1 MTNSIKISPQRTSFI
16 LSVSVILYWATD
28 SYLYLSCH
36 INLME
41 YSTPVILYITAM
53 ILACGVL
60 QRFFFRFITKNEL
73 SLSFDKQVRALPE
86 QIKEIDP
93 KCPKDKD
100 INPENL
106 VVKHDYMDNYEV
118 RVAEI
123 EREKAE
129 RQADIKRIIHEY
141 TTFVMTEFLSKEDLE
156 ILHENI
162 EYFAH
167 GQSDLYK
174 PIRSKVDNSLRSID
188 LMHFVWNIGERL
200 GISLIDRATFIQ
212 HPKAIDT
219 FVEVIENNYP
229 DLIHELN
236 ILHANVNLV
245 TRELSEQYA
254 PAQKEITDGWLVFTN
269 INTRRKREDLLKI
282 SEELELGLKV
292 DLVSIATG
300 EIITPTEE
308 PNSSNRQ
315 KIKVTFPN
323 GKTIQPNKVLE
334 ALIEVVKYAGPERVR
349 DLGITVC
356 ADNLVLKNPK
366 PRYIKPC
373 KPVGNG
379 WLVNTCSDT
388 PTKYEQIKYIS
399 DKLSLNLSVEITN

>member
-73 SLSFDKQVRALPE
+73 SLSFGKQVRPLPE
-86 QIKEIDP
+86 QIKEINP
-93 KCPKDKD
+93 ECPKDKD

-129 RQADIKRIIHEY
+129 RQADIKRVIHEY

-167 GQSDLYK
+167 GQFDLYK
-174 PIRSKVDNSLRSID
+174 PIRSKVNNSLRSID

-200 GISLIDRATFIQ
+200 GISLIDRATFI
-212 HPKAIDT
+212 HTIFP
-219 FVEVIENNYP
+219 
-229 DLIHELN
+229 HELKD
-236 ILHANVNLV
+236 A
-245 TRELSEQYA
+245 S
-254 PAQKEITDGWLVFTN
+254 
-269 INTRRKREDLLKI
+269 
-282 SEELELGLKV
+282 
-292 DLVSIATG
+292 
-300 EIITPTEE
+300 
-308 PNSSNRQ
+308 
-315 KIKVTFPN
+315 
-323 GKTIQPNKVLE
+323 
-334 ALIEVVKYAGPERVR
+334 
-349 DLGITVC
+349 
-356 ADNLVLKNPK
+356 
-366 PRYIKPC
+366 
-373 KPVGNG
+373 
-379 WLVNTCSDT
+379 
-388 PTKYEQIKYIS
+388 IKYLA
-399 DKLSLNLSVEITN
+399 KNLRTCGVCKIALDIPKTGDYHFKCMKEAQE

>member
-53 ILACGVL
+53 ILVCGVL

-73 SLSFDKQVRALPE
+73 SLSFGKQVRPLPE

-93 KCPKDKD
+93 ECPKDKD
-100 INPENL
+100 INPAILVAES
-106 VVKHDYMDNYEV
+106 VVKQDYMDNYEV

-123 EREKAE
+123 ERKKAE
-129 RQADIKRIIHEY
+129 RQADIKRVIHEY

-162 EYFAH
+162 EYFAY

-200 GISLIDRATFIQ
+200 NISLIDRATFI
-212 HPKAIDT
+212 HTIFP
-219 FVEVIENNYP
+219 
-229 DLIHELN
+229 HELKD
-236 ILHANVNLV
+236 A
-245 TRELSEQYA
+245 S
-254 PAQKEITDGWLVFTN
+254 
-269 INTRRKREDLLKI
+269 
-282 SEELELGLKV
+282 
-292 DLVSIATG
+292 
-300 EIITPTEE
+300 
-308 PNSSNRQ
+308 
-315 KIKVTFPN
+315 
-323 GKTIQPNKVLE
+323 
-334 ALIEVVKYAGPERVR
+334 
-349 DLGITVC
+349 
-356 ADNLVLKNPK
+356 
-366 PRYIKPC
+366 
-373 KPVGNG
+373 
-379 WLVNTCSDT
+379 
-388 PTKYEQIKYIS
+388 IKYLAKNLRTKGICKIALDIPKTGDYHFKCMKNAPES
-399 DKLSLNLSVEITN
+399 DLDSTN

>member
-36 INLME
+36 IDMME

-60 QRFFFRFITKNEL
+60 KHFFFRFITKNEL
-73 SLSFDKQVRALPE
+73 SLSFGKQVRPLPE

-93 KCPKDKD
+93 ECPKDKD

-118 RVAEI
+118 RIAEI
-123 EREKAE
+123 ERKKAE
-129 RQADIKRIIHEY
+129 RQADIKRVIHEY

-167 GQSDLYK
+167 EQSDLYK

-200 GISLIDRATFIQ
+200 GISLIDRATFI
-212 HPKAIDT
+212 HTIFP
-219 FVEVIENNYP
+219 
-229 DLIHELN
+229 HELKD
-236 ILHANVNLV
+236 A
-245 TRELSEQYA
+245 S
-254 PAQKEITDGWLVFTN
+254 
-269 INTRRKREDLLKI
+269 
-282 SEELELGLKV
+282 
-292 DLVSIATG
+292 
-300 EIITPTEE
+300 
-308 PNSSNRQ
+308 
-315 KIKVTFPN
+315 
-323 GKTIQPNKVLE
+323 
-334 ALIEVVKYAGPERVR
+334 
-349 DLGITVC
+349 
-356 ADNLVLKNPK
+356 
-366 PRYIKPC
+366 
-373 KPVGNG
+373 
-379 WLVNTCSDT
+379 
-388 PTKYEQIKYIS
+388 IKYLA
-399 DKLSLNLSVEITN
+399 KNLRTCGVCKIALDIPKTGDYHFKCMKEAQE

>member
-53 ILACGVL
+53 ILVCGVL

-73 SLSFDKQVRALPE
+73 SLSFGKQVRPLPE

-93 KCPKDKD
+93 ECPKDKD

-118 RVAEI
+118 RIAEI
-123 EREKAE
+123 ERKKAE
-129 RQADIKRIIHEY
+129 RQANIKRVIHEY

-200 GISLIDRATFIQ
+200 GISLIDRATFI
-212 HPKAIDT
+212 HTIFP
-219 FVEVIENNYP
+219 
-229 DLIHELN
+229 HELKD
-236 ILHANVNLV
+236 A
-245 TRELSEQYA
+245 S
-254 PAQKEITDGWLVFTN
+254 
-269 INTRRKREDLLKI
+269 
-282 SEELELGLKV
+282 
-292 DLVSIATG
+292 
-300 EIITPTEE
+300 
-308 PNSSNRQ
+308 
-315 KIKVTFPN
+315 
-323 GKTIQPNKVLE
+323 
-334 ALIEVVKYAGPERVR
+334 
-349 DLGITVC
+349 
-356 ADNLVLKNPK
+356 
-366 PRYIKPC
+366 
-373 KPVGNG
+373 
-379 WLVNTCSDT
+379 
-388 PTKYEQIKYIS
+388 IKYLA
-399 DKLSLNLSVEITN
+399 KNLRTCGVCKIALDIPKTGDYHFKCMKEAQE

>member
-53 ILACGVL
+53 ILVCGVL

-73 SLSFDKQVRALPE
+73 SLSFGKQVRPLPE

-93 KCPKDKD
+93 ECPKDKD

-118 RVAEI
+118 RIAEI
-123 EREKAE
+123 ERKKAE
-129 RQADIKRIIHEY
+129 RQANIKRVIHEY

-167 GQSDLYK
+167 GQFDLYK

-200 GISLIDRATFIQ
+200 GISLIDRATFI
-212 HPKAIDT
+212 HTIFP
-219 FVEVIENNYP
+219 
-229 DLIHELN
+229 HELKD
-236 ILHANVNLV
+236 A
-245 TRELSEQYA
+245 S
-254 PAQKEITDGWLVFTN
+254 
-269 INTRRKREDLLKI
+269 
-282 SEELELGLKV
+282 
-292 DLVSIATG
+292 
-300 EIITPTEE
+300 
-308 PNSSNRQ
+308 
-315 KIKVTFPN
+315 
-323 GKTIQPNKVLE
+323 
-334 ALIEVVKYAGPERVR
+334 
-349 DLGITVC
+349 
-356 ADNLVLKNPK
+356 
-366 PRYIKPC
+366 
-373 KPVGNG
+373 
-379 WLVNTCSDT
+379 
-388 PTKYEQIKYIS
+388 IKYLA
-399 DKLSLNLSVEITN
+399 KNLRTCGVCKIALDIPKTGDYHFKCMKEA

>member
-60 QRFFFRFITKNEL
+60 KHFFFRFITKNEL
-73 SLSFDKQVRALPE
+73 SLSFGKQVRPLPE
-86 QIKEIDP
+86 QIKEIELE
-93 KCPKDKD
+93 CPNDKD
-100 INPENL
+100 INPVNL
-106 VVKHDYMDNYEV
+106 VAGSVVKQDYMDNYEV

-123 EREKAE
+123 ERKKAE
-129 RQADIKRIIHEY
+129 RQADIKRVIHEY

-200 GISLIDRATFIQ
+200 GISLIDRATFI
-212 HPKAIDT
+212 HTIFP
-219 FVEVIENNYP
+219 
-229 DLIHELN
+229 HELKD
-236 ILHANVNLV
+236 A
-245 TRELSEQYA
+245 S
-254 PAQKEITDGWLVFTN
+254 
-269 INTRRKREDLLKI
+269 
-282 SEELELGLKV
+282 
-292 DLVSIATG
+292 
-300 EIITPTEE
+300 
-308 PNSSNRQ
+308 
-315 KIKVTFPN
+315 
-323 GKTIQPNKVLE
+323 
-334 ALIEVVKYAGPERVR
+334 
-349 DLGITVC
+349 
-356 ADNLVLKNPK
+356 
-366 PRYIKPC
+366 
-373 KPVGNG
+373 
-379 WLVNTCSDT
+379 
-388 PTKYEQIKYIS
+388 IKY
-399 DKLSLNLSVEITN
+399 LSKNLRTCGVCKIALDIPKTGDYHFKCMKEAQE

>member
-73 SLSFDKQVRALPE
+73 SLSFGKQVRPLPE

-93 KCPKDKD
+93 ECPKDKD
-100 INPENL
+100 INLGNL

-123 EREKAE
+123 ERKKAE
-129 RQADIKRIIHEY
+129 RQADIKRVIHEY

-162 EYFAH
+162 EYFVH

-174 PIRSKVDNSLRSID
+174 PIRSKVNNSLRSID

-200 GISLIDRATFIQ
+200 GISLIDRATFI
-212 HPKAIDT
+212 HTIFP
-219 FVEVIENNYP
+219 
-229 DLIHELN
+229 HELKD
-236 ILHANVNLV
+236 A
-245 TRELSEQYA
+245 S
-254 PAQKEITDGWLVFTN
+254 
-269 INTRRKREDLLKI
+269 
-282 SEELELGLKV
+282 
-292 DLVSIATG
+292 
-300 EIITPTEE
+300 
-308 PNSSNRQ
+308 
-315 KIKVTFPN
+315 
-323 GKTIQPNKVLE
+323 
-334 ALIEVVKYAGPERVR
+334 
-349 DLGITVC
+349 
-356 ADNLVLKNPK
+356 
-366 PRYIKPC
+366 
-373 KPVGNG
+373 
-379 WLVNTCSDT
+379 
-388 PTKYEQIKYIS
+388 IKYLA
-399 DKLSLNLSVEITN
+399 KNLRTCGVCKIALDIPKTGDYHFKCMKEAQE

>member
-53 ILACGVL
+53 ILVCGVL

-73 SLSFDKQVRALPE
+73 SLSFGKQVRPLPE

-93 KCPKDKD
+93 ECPKDKD
-100 INPENL
+100 INLGNL

-129 RQADIKRIIHEY
+129 RQADIKRVIHEY

-200 GISLIDRATFIQ
+200 GISLIDRATFI
-212 HPKAIDT
+212 HTIFP
-219 FVEVIENNYP
+219 
-229 DLIHELN
+229 HELKD
-236 ILHANVNLV
+236 A
-245 TRELSEQYA
+245 S
-254 PAQKEITDGWLVFTN
+254 
-269 INTRRKREDLLKI
+269 
-282 SEELELGLKV
+282 
-292 DLVSIATG
+292 
-300 EIITPTEE
+300 
-308 PNSSNRQ
+308 
-315 KIKVTFPN
+315 
-323 GKTIQPNKVLE
+323 
-334 ALIEVVKYAGPERVR
+334 
-349 DLGITVC
+349 
-356 ADNLVLKNPK
+356 
-366 PRYIKPC
+366 
-373 KPVGNG
+373 
-379 WLVNTCSDT
+379 
-388 PTKYEQIKYIS
+388 IKY
-399 DKLSLNLSVEITN
+399 LSKNLRTCGVCKIALDIPKTGDYHFKCMKEAQE

>member
-73 SLSFDKQVRALPE
+73 SLSFGKQVRPLPE

-93 KCPKDKD
+93 ECPKDKD

-118 RVAEI
+118 RIAEI
-123 EREKAE
+123 ERKKAE
-129 RQADIKRIIHEY
+129 RQANIKRVIHEY

-162 EYFAH
+162 EYFVH

-200 GISLIDRATFIQ
+200 GISLIDRATFI
-212 HPKAIDT
+212 HTIFP
-219 FVEVIENNYP
+219 
-229 DLIHELN
+229 HELKD
-236 ILHANVNLV
+236 A
-245 TRELSEQYA
+245 S
-254 PAQKEITDGWLVFTN
+254 
-269 INTRRKREDLLKI
+269 
-282 SEELELGLKV
+282 
-292 DLVSIATG
+292 
-300 EIITPTEE
+300 
-308 PNSSNRQ
+308 
-315 KIKVTFPN
+315 
-323 GKTIQPNKVLE
+323 
-334 ALIEVVKYAGPERVR
+334 
-349 DLGITVC
+349 
-356 ADNLVLKNPK
+356 
-366 PRYIKPC
+366 
-373 KPVGNG
+373 
-379 WLVNTCSDT
+379 
-388 PTKYEQIKYIS
+388 IKYLA
-399 DKLSLNLSVEITN
+399 KNLRTCGVCKIALDIPKTGDYHFKCMKEAQE

>member
-73 SLSFDKQVRALPE
+73 SLSFGKQVRPLPE

-93 KCPKDKD
+93 ECPKDKD

-118 RVAEI
+118 RIAEI
-123 EREKAE
+123 ERKKAE
-129 RQADIKRIIHEY
+129 RQADIKRVIHEY
-141 TTFVMTEFLSKEDLE
+141 TTFVMTEFLSKENLE

-167 GQSDLYK
+167 GRPDLYK
-174 PIRSKVDNSLRSID
+174 PIRSVLDNPLRSID

-200 GISLIDRATFIQ
+200 SISLIDRATFI
-212 HPKAIDT
+212 HTIFP
-219 FVEVIENNYP
+219 Y
-229 DLIHELN
+229 ELKD
-236 ILHANVNLV
+236 A
-245 TRELSEQYA
+245 S
-254 PAQKEITDGWLVFTN
+254 
-269 INTRRKREDLLKI
+269 
-282 SEELELGLKV
+282 
-292 DLVSIATG
+292 
-300 EIITPTEE
+300 
-308 PNSSNRQ
+308 
-315 KIKVTFPN
+315 
-323 GKTIQPNKVLE
+323 
-334 ALIEVVKYAGPERVR
+334 
-349 DLGITVC
+349 
-356 ADNLVLKNPK
+356 
-366 PRYIKPC
+366 
-373 KPVGNG
+373 
-379 WLVNTCSDT
+379 
-388 PTKYEQIKYIS
+388 IKYLSKNLRTCGVCKIALDIPKTGDYHFKCMKNDPES
-399 DKLSLNLSVEITN
+399 DLDSTN

>member
-53 ILACGVL
+53 ILVCGVL

-73 SLSFDKQVRALPE
+73 SLSFGKQVRPLPE

-93 KCPKDKD
+93 ECPKDKD

-118 RVAEI
+118 RIAEI
-123 EREKAE
+123 ERKKAE
-129 RQADIKRIIHEY
+129 RQADIKRVIHEY

-174 PIRSKVDNSLRSID
+174 PIRSRLDYPLRSID

-200 GISLIDRATFIQ
+200 GISLIDRATFI
-212 HPKAIDT
+212 HTIFP
-219 FVEVIENNYP
+219 
-229 DLIHELN
+229 HELKD
-236 ILHANVNLV
+236 A
-245 TRELSEQYA
+245 S
-254 PAQKEITDGWLVFTN
+254 
-269 INTRRKREDLLKI
+269 
-282 SEELELGLKV
+282 
-292 DLVSIATG
+292 
-300 EIITPTEE
+300 
-308 PNSSNRQ
+308 
-315 KIKVTFPN
+315 
-323 GKTIQPNKVLE
+323 
-334 ALIEVVKYAGPERVR
+334 
-349 DLGITVC
+349 
-356 ADNLVLKNPK
+356 
-366 PRYIKPC
+366 
-373 KPVGNG
+373 
-379 WLVNTCSDT
+379 
-388 PTKYEQIKYIS
+388 IKYLA
-399 DKLSLNLSVEITN
+399 KNLRTCGVCKIALDIPKTGDYHFKCMKEAQE

>member
-60 QRFFFRFITKNEL
+60 KHFFFRFITKNEL
-73 SLSFDKQVRALPE
+73 SLSFGKQVKPLPE

-93 KCPKDKD
+93 ECPKDKD

-129 RQADIKRIIHEY
+129 RQADIKRVIHEY

-174 PIRSKVDNSLRSID
+174 PIRSRLDNPLRSID

-200 GISLIDRATFIQ
+200 NISLIDRATFI
-212 HPKAIDT
+212 HT
-219 FVEVIENNYP
+219 MFT
-229 DLIHELN
+229 HELKDAS
-236 ILHANVNLV
+236 IKYLAKNLRTSGV
-245 TRELSEQYA
+245 C
-254 PAQKEITDGWLVFTN
+254 
-269 INTRRKREDLLKI
+269 KI
-282 SEELELGLKV
+282 ALDIPK
-292 DLVSIATG
+292 TG
-300 EIITPTEE
+300 DYHFKCM
-308 PNSSNRQ
+308 NND
-315 KIKVTFPN
+315 
-323 GKTIQPNKVLE
+323 
-334 ALIEVVKYAGPERVR
+334 PES
-349 DLGITVC
+349 DLGSI
-356 ADNLVLKNPK
+356 N
-366 PRYIKPC
+366 
-373 KPVGNG
+373 
-379 WLVNTCSDT
+379 
-388 PTKYEQIKYIS
+388 
-399 DKLSLNLSVEITN
+399 

>member
-28 SYLYLSCH
+28 SYLYLNCH

-53 ILACGVL
+53 ILVCGVL

-73 SLSFDKQVRALPE
+73 SLSFGKQVRPLPE

-93 KCPKDKD
+93 ECPKDKD

-118 RVAEI
+118 RIAEI
-123 EREKAE
+123 ERKKAE
-129 RQADIKRIIHEY
+129 RQADIKRVIHEY

-167 GQSDLYK
+167 GQFDLYK

-200 GISLIDRATFIQ
+200 GISLIDRATFI
-212 HPKAIDT
+212 HTIFP
-219 FVEVIENNYP
+219 
-229 DLIHELN
+229 HELKD
-236 ILHANVNLV
+236 A
-245 TRELSEQYA
+245 S
-254 PAQKEITDGWLVFTN
+254 
-269 INTRRKREDLLKI
+269 
-282 SEELELGLKV
+282 
-292 DLVSIATG
+292 
-300 EIITPTEE
+300 
-308 PNSSNRQ
+308 
-315 KIKVTFPN
+315 
-323 GKTIQPNKVLE
+323 
-334 ALIEVVKYAGPERVR
+334 
-349 DLGITVC
+349 
-356 ADNLVLKNPK
+356 
-366 PRYIKPC
+366 
-373 KPVGNG
+373 
-379 WLVNTCSDT
+379 
-388 PTKYEQIKYIS
+388 IKYLA
-399 DKLSLNLSVEITN
+399 KNLRTCGVCKIALDIPKTGDYHFKCMKEAQE

>member
-73 SLSFDKQVRALPE
+73 SLSFGKQVRPLPE

-93 KCPKDKD
+93 EYPKDKD
-100 INPENL
+100 ISPGNL

-129 RQADIKRIIHEY
+129 RQADIKRVIHEY

-200 GISLIDRATFIQ
+200 GISLIDRATFI
-212 HPKAIDT
+212 HTIFP
-219 FVEVIENNYP
+219 
-229 DLIHELN
+229 HELKD
-236 ILHANVNLV
+236 A
-245 TRELSEQYA
+245 S
-254 PAQKEITDGWLVFTN
+254 
-269 INTRRKREDLLKI
+269 
-282 SEELELGLKV
+282 
-292 DLVSIATG
+292 
-300 EIITPTEE
+300 
-308 PNSSNRQ
+308 
-315 KIKVTFPN
+315 
-323 GKTIQPNKVLE
+323 
-334 ALIEVVKYAGPERVR
+334 
-349 DLGITVC
+349 
-356 ADNLVLKNPK
+356 
-366 PRYIKPC
+366 
-373 KPVGNG
+373 
-379 WLVNTCSDT
+379 
-388 PTKYEQIKYIS
+388 IKY
-399 DKLSLNLSVEITN
+399 LSKNLRTCGVCKIALDIPKTGDYHFKCMKEAQE

>member
-16 LSVSVILYWATD
+16 LSVSVILYWTTD
-28 SYLYLSCH
+28 SYLYLNCH
-36 INLME
+36 IDMME

-73 SLSFDKQVRALPE
+73 SLSFGKQVRPLPE

-93 KCPKDKD
+93 ECPKDKD
-100 INPENL
+100 INLGNL

-129 RQADIKRIIHEY
+129 RQADIKRVIHEY

-162 EYFAH
+162 EYFAY

-200 GISLIDRATFIQ
+200 GISLIDRATFI
-212 HPKAIDT
+212 HTIFP
-219 FVEVIENNYP
+219 
-229 DLIHELN
+229 HELKD
-236 ILHANVNLV
+236 A
-245 TRELSEQYA
+245 S
-254 PAQKEITDGWLVFTN
+254 
-269 INTRRKREDLLKI
+269 
-282 SEELELGLKV
+282 
-292 DLVSIATG
+292 
-300 EIITPTEE
+300 
-308 PNSSNRQ
+308 
-315 KIKVTFPN
+315 
-323 GKTIQPNKVLE
+323 
-334 ALIEVVKYAGPERVR
+334 
-349 DLGITVC
+349 
-356 ADNLVLKNPK
+356 
-366 PRYIKPC
+366 
-373 KPVGNG
+373 
-379 WLVNTCSDT
+379 
-388 PTKYEQIKYIS
+388 IKYLA
-399 DKLSLNLSVEITN
+399 KNLRTCGVCKIALDIPKTGDYHFKCMKEAQE

>member
-1 MTNSIKISPQRTSFI
+1 MTNSIKITPQQTSFI

-200 GISLIDRATFIQ
+200 GISLIDRATFI
-212 HPKAIDT
+212 HTIFP
-219 FVEVIENNYP
+219 
-229 DLIHELN
+229 HELKD
-236 ILHANVNLV
+236 A
-245 TRELSEQYA
+245 S
-254 PAQKEITDGWLVFTN
+254 
-269 INTRRKREDLLKI
+269 
-282 SEELELGLKV
+282 
-292 DLVSIATG
+292 
-300 EIITPTEE
+300 
-308 PNSSNRQ
+308 
-315 KIKVTFPN
+315 
-323 GKTIQPNKVLE
+323 
-334 ALIEVVKYAGPERVR
+334 
-349 DLGITVC
+349 
-356 ADNLVLKNPK
+356 
-366 PRYIKPC
+366 
-373 KPVGNG
+373 
-379 WLVNTCSDT
+379 
-388 PTKYEQIKYIS
+388 IKY
-399 DKLSLNLSVEITN
+399 LSKNLRTCGVCKIALDIPKTEDYHFKCMKEAQE

>member
-200 GISLIDRATFIQ
+200 SISLIDRATFI
-212 HPKAIDT
+212 HTIFP
-219 FVEVIENNYP
+219 
-229 DLIHELN
+229 HELKD
-236 ILHANVNLV
+236 A
-245 TRELSEQYA
+245 S
-254 PAQKEITDGWLVFTN
+254 
-269 INTRRKREDLLKI
+269 
-282 SEELELGLKV
+282 
-292 DLVSIATG
+292 
-300 EIITPTEE
+300 
-308 PNSSNRQ
+308 
-315 KIKVTFPN
+315 
-323 GKTIQPNKVLE
+323 
-334 ALIEVVKYAGPERVR
+334 
-349 DLGITVC
+349 
-356 ADNLVLKNPK
+356 
-366 PRYIKPC
+366 
-373 KPVGNG
+373 
-379 WLVNTCSDT
+379 
-388 PTKYEQIKYIS
+388 IKY
-399 DKLSLNLSVEITN
+399 LSKNLRTRGVCKIALDIPKTGDYHFKCMKNDSESEVNSAN

>member
-16 LSVSVILYWATD
+16 LSASVILYWATD

-73 SLSFDKQVRALPE
+73 SLSFGKQVRPLPE

-93 KCPKDKD
+93 ECPKDKD
-100 INPENL
+100 INLGNL

-129 RQADIKRIIHEY
+129 RQADIKRVIHEY

-162 EYFAH
+162 EYFVH

-174 PIRSKVDNSLRSID
+174 PIRSKVNNSLRSID

-200 GISLIDRATFIQ
+200 GISLIDRATFI
-212 HPKAIDT
+212 HTIFP
-219 FVEVIENNYP
+219 
-229 DLIHELN
+229 HELKD
-236 ILHANVNLV
+236 A
-245 TRELSEQYA
+245 S
-254 PAQKEITDGWLVFTN
+254 
-269 INTRRKREDLLKI
+269 
-282 SEELELGLKV
+282 
-292 DLVSIATG
+292 
-300 EIITPTEE
+300 
-308 PNSSNRQ
+308 
-315 KIKVTFPN
+315 
-323 GKTIQPNKVLE
+323 
-334 ALIEVVKYAGPERVR
+334 
-349 DLGITVC
+349 
-356 ADNLVLKNPK
+356 
-366 PRYIKPC
+366 
-373 KPVGNG
+373 
-379 WLVNTCSDT
+379 
-388 PTKYEQIKYIS
+388 IKYLA
-399 DKLSLNLSVEITN
+399 KNLRTCGVCKIALDIPKTGDYHFKCMKEAQE

>member
-16 LSVSVILYWATD
+16 LSANVILYWATD

-60 QRFFFRFITKNEL
+60 KRFFFRFITKNEL
-73 SLSFDKQVRALPE
+73 SLSFGKQVRPLPE

-93 KCPKDKD
+93 ECPKDKD

-118 RVAEI
+118 RIAEI
-123 EREKAE
+123 ERKKAE
-129 RQADIKRIIHEY
+129 RQADIKRVIHEY

-167 GQSDLYK
+167 RQFDLYK

-200 GISLIDRATFIQ
+200 GISLIDRATFI
-212 HPKAIDT
+212 HTIFP
-219 FVEVIENNYP
+219 
-229 DLIHELN
+229 HELKD
-236 ILHANVNLV
+236 A
-245 TRELSEQYA
+245 S
-254 PAQKEITDGWLVFTN
+254 
-269 INTRRKREDLLKI
+269 
-282 SEELELGLKV
+282 
-292 DLVSIATG
+292 
-300 EIITPTEE
+300 
-308 PNSSNRQ
+308 
-315 KIKVTFPN
+315 
-323 GKTIQPNKVLE
+323 
-334 ALIEVVKYAGPERVR
+334 
-349 DLGITVC
+349 
-356 ADNLVLKNPK
+356 
-366 PRYIKPC
+366 
-373 KPVGNG
+373 
-379 WLVNTCSDT
+379 
-388 PTKYEQIKYIS
+388 IKYLA
-399 DKLSLNLSVEITN
+399 KNLRTCGVCKIALDIPKTGDYHFKCMKEAQE

>member
-73 SLSFDKQVRALPE
+73 SLSFGKQVRALPE

-200 GISLIDRATFIQ
+200 GISLIDRATFI
-212 HPKAIDT
+212 HTIFP
-219 FVEVIENNYP
+219 
-229 DLIHELN
+229 HELKD
-236 ILHANVNLV
+236 A
-245 TRELSEQYA
+245 S
-254 PAQKEITDGWLVFTN
+254 
-269 INTRRKREDLLKI
+269 
-282 SEELELGLKV
+282 
-292 DLVSIATG
+292 
-300 EIITPTEE
+300 
-308 PNSSNRQ
+308 
-315 KIKVTFPN
+315 
-323 GKTIQPNKVLE
+323 
-334 ALIEVVKYAGPERVR
+334 
-349 DLGITVC
+349 
-356 ADNLVLKNPK
+356 
-366 PRYIKPC
+366 
-373 KPVGNG
+373 
-379 WLVNTCSDT
+379 
-388 PTKYEQIKYIS
+388 IKYLA
-399 DKLSLNLSVEITN
+399 KNLRTCGVCKIALDIPKTGDYHFKCMKEAQE

>member
-53 ILACGVL
+53 ILVCGVL

-73 SLSFDKQVRALPE
+73 SLSFGKQVRPLPE

-93 KCPKDKD
+93 ECPKDKV

-118 RVAEI
+118 RIAEI
-123 EREKAE
+123 ERKKAE
-129 RQADIKRIIHEY
+129 RQANIKRVIHEY

-167 GQSDLYK
+167 GQFDLYK

-200 GISLIDRATFIQ
+200 GISLIDRATFI
-212 HPKAIDT
+212 HTIFP
-219 FVEVIENNYP
+219 
-229 DLIHELN
+229 HELKD
-236 ILHANVNLV
+236 A
-245 TRELSEQYA
+245 S
-254 PAQKEITDGWLVFTN
+254 
-269 INTRRKREDLLKI
+269 
-282 SEELELGLKV
+282 
-292 DLVSIATG
+292 
-300 EIITPTEE
+300 
-308 PNSSNRQ
+308 
-315 KIKVTFPN
+315 
-323 GKTIQPNKVLE
+323 
-334 ALIEVVKYAGPERVR
+334 
-349 DLGITVC
+349 
-356 ADNLVLKNPK
+356 
-366 PRYIKPC
+366 
-373 KPVGNG
+373 
-379 WLVNTCSDT
+379 
-388 PTKYEQIKYIS
+388 IKYLA
-399 DKLSLNLSVEITN
+399 KNLRTCGVCKIALDIPKTGDYHFKCMKEAQE

>member
-200 GISLIDRATFIQ
+200 GISLIDRATFI
-212 HPKAIDT
+212 HTIFP
-219 FVEVIENNYP
+219 
-229 DLIHELN
+229 HELKD
-236 ILHANVNLV
+236 A
-245 TRELSEQYA
+245 S
-254 PAQKEITDGWLVFTN
+254 
-269 INTRRKREDLLKI
+269 
-282 SEELELGLKV
+282 
-292 DLVSIATG
+292 
-300 EIITPTEE
+300 
-308 PNSSNRQ
+308 
-315 KIKVTFPN
+315 
-323 GKTIQPNKVLE
+323 
-334 ALIEVVKYAGPERVR
+334 
-349 DLGITVC
+349 
-356 ADNLVLKNPK
+356 
-366 PRYIKPC
+366 
-373 KPVGNG
+373 
-379 WLVNTCSDT
+379 
-388 PTKYEQIKYIS
+388 IKY
-399 DKLSLNLSVEITN
+399 LSKNLRTCGVCKIALDIPKTEDYHFKCMKEAQE